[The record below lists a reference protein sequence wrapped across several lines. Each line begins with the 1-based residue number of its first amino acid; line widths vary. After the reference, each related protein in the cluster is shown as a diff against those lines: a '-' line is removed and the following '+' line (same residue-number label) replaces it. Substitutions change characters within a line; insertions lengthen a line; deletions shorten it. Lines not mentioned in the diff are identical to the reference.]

1 MFPNFCTAIISRRMT
16 DMGDRTLELISQM
29 GSARRR
35 RASAGGSSAG
45 TSRADSFNTRAAYA
59 PHKILWSLKRGQ
71 PTKATFKQLCAAVAA
86 KEFNLHIDLNLGK
99 AAAIIYGADLTEKYV
114 EFNKGDV
121 SDPASL
127 GG

>member
-1 MFPNFCTAIISRRMT
+1 MDC
-16 DMGDRTLELISQM
+16 LELVSQTR
-29 GSARRR
+29 SARRR

-71 PTKATFKQLCAAVAA
+71 PTRTPFKTLWETVAL
-86 KEFNLHIDLNLGK
+86 KEFDLHIHLNLGK
-99 AAAIIYGADLTEKYV
+99 ASVVIYSTDLTEEYV
-114 EFNKGDV
+114 DFNKGDV
-121 SDPASL
+121 SDPATL